1 MKSIKHNL
9 LWIILIVVS
18 LLSLN
23 RCEYPF
29 QKTSVVEDLLIG
41 EYFEAHPD
49 TFSVLAEV
57 LTKTHNMAF
66 LKAYGEFT
74 CFAPTNEAFR
84 EFFIAKNVPGINE
97 SSNKEALKNAINNFD
112 NDYLHD
118 LVRFWVIKGDTLAT
132 SDFIESRLNTPNL
145 YGQYLT
151 YKTTA
156 KDGQI
161 VGVINKT
168 ADIDEGDVRLLNG
181 IVHSLKSVIEPER
194 LTIAEYM
201 EQLDGY
207 DIFNEALKETGL
219 YDVLN
224 VPVNPENDTTWY
236 TFFATPDSILIADGI
251 TGIDSI
257 KARYQSKTISADSA
271 LYAYM
276 AYHILNNQYYFMADL
291 VSAQAASTLA
301 PSEVITI
308 KQLGTTVLVNDDEF
322 AGVHEPGFEI
332 DIPHSDLTVDNG
344 VIHFMDGNFFVKARY
359 PFAVYWEVTDQSEL
373 KKIPGVYQKKGLNG
387 LVNGQF
393 EDISWYPEELTINY
407 HYGPFNG
414 ELGLVHR
421 DCFDFYLRPAVIQS
435 IKFKTPIL
443 VKGSYKVWICMR
455 VQTANV
461 ATKNAFFNVY
471 FNGEQTTKVVNNR
484 LGYGSGASG
493 TSDGELNL
501 VDTKIYQYDPTRYQ
515 PADSTDE
522 AVQAVIDYGIS
533 KNWIG
538 DKRFNS
544 NYAGTVIVT
553 ETGRQTIEFVA
564 ISGGVNAQV
573 WLDQIHFIPAEE
585 EQNWPR
591 INWQDGTRVYK
602 EDLEAGIFP
611 PSR

>member
-18 LLSLN
+18 LFGLN
-23 RCEYPF
+23 RCDYPF
-29 QKTSVVEDLLIG
+29 QKSSVVEDLLIG

-49 TFSVLAEV
+49 TFGVLAEV
-57 LTKTHNMAF
+57 LTKTENMAF

-74 CFAPTNEAFR
+74 CFAPTNNAFR
-84 EFFIAKNVPGINE
+84 DFFIAKKVPGI
-97 SSNKEALKNAINNFD
+97 SSTSDKEALINALDNFEKE
-112 NDYLHD
+112 YLHN
-118 LVRFWVIKGDTLAT
+118 LVRFWVVKGDTLAT
-132 SDFIESRLNTPNL
+132 ADFIESRLSATNL

-151 YKTTA
+151 YRTTQSEG
-156 KDGQI
+156 KI
-161 VGVINKT
+161 VGVVNKT
-168 ADIDEGDVRLLNG
+168 ASIDESDIRLLNG
-181 IVHSLKSVIEPER
+181 IVHSIKSVIEPEK
-194 LTIAEYM
+194 LTIAKYM

-219 YDVLN
+219 YDVLD
-224 VPVNPENDTTWY
+224 VPIGSQTDTTWY

-257 KARYQSKTISADSA
+257 KSRYQSKDISGDSA

-276 AYHILNNQYYFMADL
+276 AYHILDNQYNFTADL
-291 VSAQAASTLA
+291 VADQAAATLA

-308 KQLGTTVLVNDDEF
+308 KQKGTSILVNDDEF
-322 AGVHEPGFEI
+322 AGVYEPGFEI
-332 DIPHSDLTVDNG
+332 DINESDQTVDNG
-344 VIHFMDGNFFVKARY
+344 VIHFMGGNFFVKVRY
-359 PFAVYWEVTDQSEL
+359 PFAVYWEVTDQPEL
-373 KKIPGVYQKKGLNG
+373 KKIPGVFRKRGAYG

-393 EDISWYPEELTINY
+393 ENISWYPEEHTISY

-421 DCFDFYLRPAVIQS
+421 DCFDFYLRPKVIQS

-443 VKGSYKVWICMR
+443 VKGSYKVWVCMR

-493 TSDGELNL
+493 ISDGELNL
-501 VDTKIYQYDPTRYQ
+501 VDTKIYNYDPTRYQ
-515 PADSTDE
+515 PADSTAE
-522 AVQAVIDYGIS
+522 AIQAVIDNGRAN
-533 KNWIG
+533 NWKG
-538 DKRFNS
+538 DNRFNS
-544 NYAGTVIVT
+544 NYGGTVIVT
-553 ETGRQTIEFVA
+553 ETGRQELEFKA

-573 WLDQIHFIPAEE
+573 WLDQIHFIPVEE
-585 EQNWPR
+585 DQNWPR
-591 INWQDGTRVYK
+591 INWKDGTRVYK

-611 PSR
+611 E